1 MGKNLLTQS
10 QIRNWKP
17 GTPPRS
23 NPPSKQD
30 ILNGKMSISNGDGL
44 SLFFDKRTQKKTWR
58 FRKKGGIFGS
68 TVIEIT
74 IGDVSLPLLLVTFW
88 IPWMSDMVTCQD

>member
-30 ILNGKMSISNGDGL
+30 ILNGKMSISDGDGL
-44 SLFFDKRTQKKTWR
+44 SLFFDKRTQKNLE
-58 FRKKGGIFGS
+58 
-68 TVIEIT
+68 V
-74 IGDVSLPLLLVTFW
+74 P
-88 IPWMSDMVTCQD
+88 